1 MSLIARA
8 ARVIL
13 SDIEPFSKHILN
25 KPLRHYQLEPA
36 RAILASILQGKGE
49 TFAVVMS
56 RQAGKNETAAQLEAY
71 LLNLF
76 QRRGGQIVKASPT
89 FKPQTVNSMMRL
101 GQHLNN
107 PWNTGRWSR
116 PHGYMIQLGK
126 AYCMFFSA
134 QPSANVVGATAD
146 LLLQADEA
154 QDISMEKW
162 AKDFVPMA
170 AATAATKVMWGT
182 VWTSKTLLGQTMRQL
197 RQMERHDGIKRV
209 FTYDAEVV
217 GKAVPPYAIHVKNEV
232 ARLGRHHPLI
242 RTQYFLE
249 EIDAEAGLFPAHRQ
263 ALMRGQHQR
272 QEDPTPGHVYALL
285 IDVAGEE
292 EDAPPQGV
300 ARIDSTKRDAT
311 ALTVVEVDPTTIADP
326 LIRKP
331 SYRTLTR
338 RLWIGTKH
346 TALYQQISAIADHW
360 RARYIVID
368 STGAGAGLSSFLV
381 ARYGSLVLPTVFT
394 TRTKSNIGWGF
405 IAIVE
410 GGRYKDYANDQA
422 EDTRQFWYE
431 VDACDFEARSANAL
445 KWGVWE
451 TPSYDGIIAKG
462 HDDLLIAAAL
472 TAVLDEQAWGIGDS
486 RVIAAPDP
494 LADYDAAAW

>member
-8 ARVIL
+8 ARIIL
-13 SDIEPFSKHILN
+13 SDIEPFSKHILK
-25 KPLRHYQLEPA
+25 KPLRPYQLEPA
-36 RAILASILQGKGE
+36 RAILSSVLQGRGE

-56 RQAGKNETAAQLEAY
+56 RQAGKNETAAQIEAY

-76 QRRGGQIVKASPT
+76 QRKGGQIVKASPT

-107 PWNTGRWSR
+107 PWNSGRWSR

-126 AYCMFFSA
+126 ACVMFFSA
-134 QPSANVVGATAD
+134 QRTANVVGATAD
-146 LLLQADEA
+146 LLLEADEA
-154 QDISMEKW
+154 QDISADKW

-197 RQMERHDGIKRV
+197 RQMQARDGLQRV
-209 FTYDAEVV
+209 FTYDATVV
-217 GKAVPPYAIHVKNEV
+217 GEAVPAYARHVENEV

-292 EDAPPQGV
+292 EDAPAHGV

-311 ALTVVEVDPTTIADP
+311 ALTVVEVDPRTIADP

-331 SYRTLTR
+331 SYRALTR

-346 TALYQQISAIADHW
+346 TALYQQISAIAEHW
-360 RARYIVID
+360 QARYIVID
-368 STGAGAGLSSFLV
+368 STGAGAGLSSFLA
-381 ARYGSLVLPTVFT
+381 ARFGSIVIPCLFT
-394 TRTKSNIGWGF
+394 TRVKSNIGWGF

-410 GGRYKDYANDQA
+410 AGRYKDYANDQA

-431 VDACDFEARSANAL
+431 VDACDFEASSPTRL

-451 TPSYDGIIAKG
+451 PPSYDGLIAKG
-462 HDDLLIAAAL
+462 HDDLLISAAL
-472 TAVLDEQAWGIGDS
+472 TAILDEQTWGIGDS
-486 RVIAAPDP
+486 RIIAAPDP
-494 LADYDAAAW
+494 LADYATRGW

>member
-1 MSLIARA
+1 MSLIATA
-8 ARVIL
+8 ARIIL
-13 SDIEPFSKHILN
+13 SDIEPFSKHILQR
-25 KPLRHYQLEPA
+25 PLRPYQLEPA
-36 RAILASILQGKGE
+36 RAILSSILEGRGE

-56 RQAGKNETAAQLEAY
+56 RQAGKNETAAQIEAY

-76 QRRGGQIVKASPT
+76 QRKGGQIVKASPT

-107 PWNTGRWSR
+107 PWNAGRWSR
-116 PHGYMIQLGK
+116 PHGYILQLGN
-126 AYCMFFSA
+126 ARCMFFSA

-146 LLLQADEA
+146 LLLEADEA
-154 QDISMEKW
+154 QDITAEKW
-162 AKDFVPMA
+162 AKDFVPMT

-197 RQMERHDGIKRV
+197 RQLERRDGLKRV
-209 FTYDAEVV
+209 FTYAADVVGEVV
-217 GKAVPPYAIHVKNEV
+217 PAYALHVKNEV

-292 EDAPPQGV
+292 EDAPAAGV
-300 ARIDSTKRDAT
+300 ARIESPKRDAT
-311 ALTVVEVDPTTIADP
+311 ALTIVDIDPRTIADP

-331 SYRTLTR
+331 SYRTVTR
-338 RLWIGTKH
+338 RLWIGAKH
-346 TALYQQISAIADHW
+346 TSLYPQISAIAEHW
-360 RARYIVID
+360 GARYIVID

-381 ARYGSLVLPTVFT
+381 ARFGSLVIPCLFT

-410 GGRYKDYANDQA
+410 GGRYKDYANDQQ

-431 VDACDFEARSANAL
+431 VDACDFEASSATSL

-451 TPSYDGIIAKG
+451 TPSYDGLIAKG
-462 HDDLLIAAAL
+462 HDDLLISAAL
-472 TAVLDEQAWGIGDS
+472 TAILDEQSWGIGDS
-486 RVIAAPDP
+486 AIVSAPDP
-494 LADYDAAAW
+494 LADYDAGGW

>member
-8 ARVIL
+8 ARIIL
-13 SDIEPFSKHILN
+13 SDIEPFSRHILK
-25 KPLRHYQLEPA
+25 KPLRPYQLEPA
-36 RAILASILQGKGE
+36 RAILSSILQGRGE

-56 RQAGKNETAAQLEAY
+56 RQAGKNETAAQIEAY

-107 PWNTGRWSR
+107 PWNSGRWSR

-126 AYCMFFSA
+126 ARCMFFSA
-134 QPSANVVGATAD
+134 QKGANVVGATAD
-146 LLLQADEA
+146 LLLEADEA
-154 QDISMEKW
+154 QDISADKW

-197 RQMERHDGIKRV
+197 QQMQRRDGLQRV
-209 FTYDAEVV
+209 FTYDADIVAQVV
-217 GKAVPPYAIHVKNEV
+217 PAYATHVKSEV

-263 ALMRGQHQR
+263 ALMRGTHER

-292 EDAPPQGV
+292 EDAPPEGV

-311 ALTVVEVDPTTIADP
+311 ALTVVEVDPRSIADP

-331 SYRTLTR
+331 SYRTQTR
-338 RLWIGTKH
+338 REWIGAPH
-346 TALYQQISAIADHW
+346 TSLYPHISAMVDHW
-360 RARYIVID
+360 GARYIVID
-368 STGAGAGLSSFLV
+368 DTGAGTGLASFLQ
-381 ARYGSLVLPTVFT
+381 ARYGSLVIRCTFT

-410 GGRYKDYANDQA
+410 AGRYKDYANDQA

-431 VDACDFEARSANAL
+431 VDACDFEARSASSL

-451 TPSYDGIIAKG
+451 TPSYDGLIAKG
-462 HDDLLIAAAL
+462 HDDLLISAAL

-486 RVIAAPDP
+486 AVIAAPDP
-494 LADYDAAAW
+494 LADYNAGGW